1 MKTESLEVS
10 QSPYFVNPSEKLVK
24 FEKAAI
30 CLKSKTLTFE
40 GVALGRISFSPTFQW
55 VKQELF
61 SRSMLFCV
69 NLRCFFSP

>member
-1 MKTESLEVS
+1 MKTESLKVS

-40 GVALGRISFSPTFQW
+40 GIALGKNF
-55 VKQELF
+55 
-61 SRSMLFCV
+61 
-69 NLRCFFSP
+69 FFSPHFSMSEARVIF